1 MSIRGFMFSTSII
14 SDHFSYSEVVH
25 SDTAIA
31 LGIDNN
37 IYDGRIVENAQAV
50 ATNVLEP
57 VRKQFGAVAP
67 NSWFRSEEL
76 EYNICAGAFYK
87 YCESRIGQRLAKI
100 AAKLRFEDLNTQP
113 RVYSAWKAYFSRKQ
127 HPKGMS
133 VDFEYGNLDNKELFD
148 WIKAN
153 LEFDQL
159 ILEFYSYEKGPSSGW
174 VHCSFDPSGNN
185 RNQAFTI

>member
-1 MSIRGFMFSTSII
+1 MYSSSII

-37 IYDGRIVENAQAV
+37 IYDGHTIANAQAV
-50 ATNVLEP
+50 AKNILEP
-57 VRKQFGAVAP
+57 VRKQFGAVSP

-87 YCESRIGQRLAKI
+87 YCESRLGQRI
-100 AAKLRFEDLNTQP
+100 AKLAATIKFNDLYTQP
-113 RVYSAWKAYFSRKQ
+113 AVHSAWKAYFSRKQ

-133 VDFEYGNLDNKELFD
+133 VDFEYNHVDNKELFE
-148 WIKAN
+148 WIKGN

-159 ILEFYSYEKGPSSGW
+159 ILEFYRYEKGPSSGW
-174 VHCSFDPSGNN
+174 VHCSFNPFSLN